1 MDGRWYCSSIMSYQ
15 PLVVCPRCARHI
27 RASELQCP
35 FCGKMKSGAGNLR
48 GVFVGTVLAAT
59 VAGCS
64 PQPEAV
70 SPYAPPPYTEEDAA
84 VGEDESVDVIAE
96 EPDGGLSGGPEDVVP
111 VPAYAPVPVD
121 VSPVPAYAAVPP
133 VDEP

>member
-1 MDGRWYCSSIMSYQ
+1 
-15 PLVVCPRCARHI
+15 
-27 RASELQCP
+27 LQCP
-35 FCGKMKSGAGNLR
+35 FCGKVKSGGNMR
-48 GVFVGTVLAAT
+48 SVFVGTVLAAT

-70 SPYAPPPYTEEDAA
+70 APYAPPPLTEEDAA
-84 VGEDESVDVIAE
+84 AGEDESVDVIAE

-111 VPAYAPVPVD
+111 VSPYAPVPPVD
-121 VSPVPAYAAVPP
+121 EPSPVPAYAAVPP